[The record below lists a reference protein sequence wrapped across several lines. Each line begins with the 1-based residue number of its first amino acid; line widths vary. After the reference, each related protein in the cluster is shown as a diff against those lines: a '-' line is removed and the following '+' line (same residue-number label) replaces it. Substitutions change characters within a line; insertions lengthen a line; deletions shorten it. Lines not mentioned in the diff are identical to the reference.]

1 MGAEQSRS
9 ELRDGAWRP
18 LFALAIASACA
29 LAQLLPESG
38 GAPAASADFRWITH
52 ANTALAG
59 AAAVYLAYYWLG
71 VERVGQAASLLAA
84 LGALGVPLG
93 LLADAAQAMPPYASG
108 ARFGLYE
115 GTALFSA
122 ACVFAYLVMERVY
135 RNRAAALLIMPA
147 VLLAVLCEMWL
158 IAQGAAAPGRAPPP
172 LSGYWVLG
180 QRFSACLGYSA
191 LAAAAACGAWILI
204 RGAGNPGALRSQTE
218 AIVGATAIGAPMLL
232 IGTGMGLAW
241 SLAAEGGFALRGA
254 AGAMFAALLAAMA
267 LLLWVRWRSPNT
279 RHLAW
284 YAVVAFAFSATGLL
298 VSAWPGEA
306 LG

>member
-1 MGAEQSRS
+1 MNEEQDHTEQSGVS
-9 ELRDGAWRP
+9 WGP
-18 LFALAIASACA
+18 VFALAIATACA
-29 LAQLLPESG
+29 LAQLLPEPG
-38 GAPAASADFRWITH
+38 GVAVAPAGYRWVTH

-93 LLADAAQAMPPYASG
+93 LLADTAQAAPLHATGP
-108 ARFGLYE
+108 RFGLYE

-122 ACVFAYLVMERVY
+122 AAVFVYLLMERVY
-135 RNRAAALLIMPA
+135 RNRTAALLIMPA

-158 IAQGAAAPGRAPPP
+158 IAQGVAAPGRPAPP
-172 LSGYWVLG
+172 LAGYWVLG

-191 LAAAAACGAWILI
+191 LAAAAACGAWILT
-204 RGAGNPGALRSQTE
+204 RDAGNAGALRSQAE

-232 IGTGMGLAW
+232 IGTGMGVAW
-241 SLAAEGGFALRGA
+241 SLTGEGGFALRGA
-254 AGAMFAALLAAMA
+254 AGATLCAFLSAMA
-267 LLLWVRWRSPNT
+267 LLVWVRWRSPNT
-279 RHLAW
+279 RCLAW
-284 YAVVAFAFSATGLL
+284 YAVVAFAVSATGLL
-298 VSAWPGEA
+298 VGAWPGEA